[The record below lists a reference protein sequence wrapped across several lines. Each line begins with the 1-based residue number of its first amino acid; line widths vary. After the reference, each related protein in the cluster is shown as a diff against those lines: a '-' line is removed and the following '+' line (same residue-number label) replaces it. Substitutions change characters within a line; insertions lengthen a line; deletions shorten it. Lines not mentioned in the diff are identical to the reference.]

1 MHQNGGRELPRH
13 VAIIMDGNGRWARQ
27 QGKPRQ
33 AGHKAGADSVRAVIE
48 ASATGDIEV
57 LTLFAFSS
65 ENWSRPEK
73 EVSFLMD
80 LFLRALHREVKL
92 LDEEGIRFRVIGN
105 RSNLSARLVDTIT
118 AAEERT
124 AGNSG
129 MVLQLAFSYGGR
141 WDILQAAQKTAQM
154 VADGQL
160 SADDIDESIFSQQL
174 SFSDLPEVDLFI
186 RTGGE
191 LRISNFILWQ
201 AAYAEFYF
209 TDTLWPDFS
218 ADSLRIALEDYAN
231 RERRFGCTSEQL
243 EVKDAKA

>member
-1 MHQNGGRELPRH
+1 MPRH

-33 AGHKAGADSVRAVIE
+33 AGHKAGAESVRAVIE
-48 ASATGDIEV
+48 ESVTAGIEV

-80 LFLRALHREVKL
+80 LFLRALTREVKL
-92 LDEEGIRFRVIGN
+92 LQEQGIRFRVIGN
-105 RSNLSARLVDTIT
+105 RSNLSSKLVDTIV
-118 AAEERT
+118 AAEKRT

-129 MVLQLAFSYGGR
+129 MVLQLAVSYGGR
-141 WDILQAAQKTAQM
+141 WDIVQAAQKTARL

-160 SADDIDESIFSQQL
+160 SADDIDENSFSQQL

-209 TDTLWPDFS
+209 SDTLWPDFS
-218 ADSLRIALEDYAN
+218 ADSLRLALNDYAN
-231 RERRFGCTSEQL
+231 RERRFGRTSEQL
-243 EVKDAKA
+243 GVKNAKA

>member
-1 MHQNGGRELPRH
+1 MSHDGWRGVPRH

-33 AGHKAGADSVRAVIE
+33 AGHKAGAESVRAVIE
-48 ASATGDIEV
+48 ESVTAGIEV

-80 LFLRALHREVKL
+80 LFLRALTREVKL
-92 LDEEGIRFRVIGN
+92 LQEQGIRFRVIGN
-105 RSNLSARLVDTIT
+105 RSNLSSKLVDTIV
-118 AAEERT
+118 AAEKRT

-129 MVLQLAFSYGGR
+129 MVLQLAVSYGGR
-141 WDILQAAQKTAQM
+141 WDIVQAAQKTARL

-160 SADDIDESIFSQQL
+160 SADDIDENSFSQQL

-209 TDTLWPDFS
+209 SDTLWPDFS
-218 ADSLRIALEDYAN
+218 ADSLRLALNDYAN
-231 RERRFGCTSEQL
+231 RERRFGRTSEQL
-243 EVKDAKA
+243 GVKNAKA

>member
-1 MHQNGGRELPRH
+1 MDQSGGRGLPRH
-13 VAIIMDGNGRWARQ
+13 VAIIMDGNGRWAKL

-48 ASATGDIEV
+48 ESATSGIEV

-65 ENWSRPEK
+65 ENWKRPEK

-80 LFLRALHREVKL
+80 LFLRALNREVNL
-92 LDEEGIRFRVIGN
+92 LDEQGIRFRVIGD
-105 RSNLSARLVDTIT
+105 RSNLSTKLVETIT
-118 AAEERT
+118 DAEERT

-141 WDILQAAQKTAQM
+141 WDIVQAAQKAAQM

-160 SADDIDESIFSQQL
+160 SAEDIDENIFSQQL

-218 ADSLRIALEDYAN
+218 VDSLRSALEDYAN
-231 RERRFGCTSEQL
+231 RERRFGRTSDQL